1 MVDDGPAK
9 APLRKALKV
18 SRAEPQETTFL
29 GLPLEPTTTPPPPV
43 AVNHQVQR
51 LKIASLVFG
60 VSLFLNWGAG
70 IWVQW
75 FLLDGYWDPYYF
87 EWVAINGLGEMIEWL
102 NYMFVDAWLI
112 DEYSFWFQERGPLPV
127 LIVILRDL
135 MPFVFIGAFGLAWSK
150 KDEDGEL
157 LEKIGMFTCGYAGI
171 MAALMLYV
179 IINIGAEYGEIGV
192 MFEVFFG
199 TLGFWGAVFAGIFL
213 HPKLVPL
220 PEWFTTEDKGGS
232 VFSDP
237 ALNEPMEPVKFQTA
251 EDEIEL
257 WVMILYYLPF
267 LYLLMV
273 VISVSGGGD
282 DDALFWGTMIPI
294 IGFLIGLFNYRW
306 EFLKGFLTNLGFCIP
321 VALAFGLAGYIG
333 VFGDVGGLDE
343 VLLFV
348 ILPALY
354 LPWRRHTD
362 KEHRWA
368 LGAAYAAPLGTMG
381 ILMGLMMGVIMQYGL
396 F

>member
-1 MVDDGPAK
+1 MYCCTPVGNIGATCEVVTGLPWLFFIRVGPSRSIMVDDGPAK

-60 VSLFLNWGAG
+60 VSLFLNLGAG

-135 MPFVFIGAFGLAWSK
+135 MPFVFIGAFGPYLVK

-199 TLGFWGAVFAGIFL
+199 TLGFWGAVFAGVFL
-213 HPKLVPL
+213 HPRC
-220 PEWFTTEDKGGS
+220 WCRCQSGS
-232 VFSDP
+232 QPRTKAARCSAIRP
-237 ALNEPMEPVKFQTA
+237 ST
-251 EDEIEL
+251 
-257 WVMILYYLPF
+257 
-267 LYLLMV
+267 
-273 VISVSGGGD
+273 S
-282 DDALFWGTMIPI
+282 
-294 IGFLIGLFNYRW
+294 RW
-306 EFLKGFLTNLGFCIP
+306 SP
-321 VALAFGLAGYIG
+321 
-333 VFGDVGGLDE
+333 
-343 VLLFV
+343 
-348 ILPALY
+348 
-354 LPWRRHTD
+354 
-362 KEHRWA
+362 
-368 LGAAYAAPLGTMG
+368 
-381 ILMGLMMGVIMQYGL
+381 
-396 F
+396 